1 MPDGPNG
8 ELGVKA
14 KEPYGERLLANAVLS
29 NEGLMI
35 HATVPLSFVWSVR
48 RASFGVATDLL
59 RLTRDQESYQIPEF
73 PKDCHDRDIF
83 ESEFR

>member
-48 RASFGVATDLL
+48 RASFGVATD
-59 RLTRDQESYQIPEF
+59 DPGPGVISNPGV
-73 PKDCHDRDIF
+73 
-83 ESEFR
+83 SEGLP